1 MPRHA
6 GPDKTSAPRGFLAG
20 HRGARRRV
28 GGLLRARDGL
38 AALEFAFIAPVMIAT
53 FTGLYD
59 LTTGFLAWQRVN
71 MAALAIDQIA
81 TAMAATPQN
90 TNVLDFADV
99 TTASSA
105 LYAYLPDTLTAA
117 TSSFGVVITSVVMT
131 PTPTGCTTTCAYTAN
146 VAWSGAYQGAA
157 GARRAC
163 GTLTSGPDASNITP
177 TSLAADAFSPEPVL
191 VVDVTYTFHPLFFN
205 YVKSN
210 IVMTRT
216 AYFSPRIGLV
226 SDWFQYY
233 FIAGLS
239 DPTTLCTGYP
249 ASLTD
254 NNAT

>member
-1 MPRHA
+1 MPD
-6 GPDKTSAPRGFLAG
+6 PTK
-20 HRGARRRV
+20 RRRPAV
-28 GGLLRARDGL
+28 SWPGTAAPDGAQAGCCAPRDGL

-90 TNVLDFADV
+90 TNVLDLADV

-105 LYAYLPDTLTAA
+105 IYAYLPDTLTAA

-131 PTPTGCTTTCAYTAN
+131 PTPTGCTTACTYTAN

-157 GARRAC
+157 GTRRAC
-163 GTLTSGPDASNITP
+163 GTLTSVPDASNITP
-177 TSLAADAFSPEPVL
+177 TTLATDAFSPEPVL

-216 AYFSPRIGLV
+216 AYFSPRTGLV